1 MAMAIIT
8 MSPTSRLHAIC
19 MPMATAPVMQS
30 QPENRETSVDR
41 KDHRSDGWMEFGSV
55 GMGVH
60 TILRDKTICPRVSNS
75 TIPIGKCSSLFR
87 KSSRQRSSPM
97 GPENEISAWD

>member
-8 MSPTSRLHAIC
+8 KSPTNRLHAIG

-41 KDHRSDGWMEFGSV
+41 KDHRSDG
-55 GMGVH
+55 
-60 TILRDKTICPRVSNS
+60 
-75 TIPIGKCSSLFR
+75 
-87 KSSRQRSSPM
+87 
-97 GPENEISAWD
+97 